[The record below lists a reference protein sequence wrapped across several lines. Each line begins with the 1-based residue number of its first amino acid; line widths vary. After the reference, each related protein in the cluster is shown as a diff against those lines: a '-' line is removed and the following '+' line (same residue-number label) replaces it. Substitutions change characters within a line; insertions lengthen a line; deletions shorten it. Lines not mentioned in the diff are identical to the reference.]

1 MGLKVNKEVFRNF
14 LILIIPILI
23 LLLSFKLIAL
33 NPIVYNTEMDKLGNQ
48 EYDSQV
54 TNLLDYLNNKNSL
67 VGSYNTIE
75 KMHLYDVKEL
85 LDKSDIVLYFTS
97 IISILLILFLYY
109 NKTGLESFYYGGLLT
124 LSLLLITFV
133 AIQLSFVTSFTYFH
147 KLLFTNNY
155 WVLNDNDL
163 LIKMFPETFFH
174 DLAQYIF
181 GLVLLFSLFL
191 TTAGYFIKK
200 RLN

>member
-1 MGLKVNKEVFRNF
+1 MGLKINKEVFRNF

-23 LLLSFKLIAL
+23 LLLSFKLITL

-48 EYDSQV
+48 EYNYQV
-54 TNLLDYLNNKNSL
+54 TNLLGYFNNKNSL

-75 KMHLYDVKEL
+75 KMHLYDVKDL
-85 LDKSDIVLYFTS
+85 LDKSDIVLYFTG
-97 IISILLILFLYY
+97 IISILLVLFLYY
-109 NKTGLESFYYGGLLT
+109 NKTGLDSFYYGGLMT
-124 LSLLLITFV
+124 LSLLLIIFV

-163 LIKMFPETFFH
+163 LIKMFPETFFY

-191 TTAGYFIKK
+191 TIAGYFIKK
-200 RLN
+200 SIK